1 MTTDVGDALASIVAI
16 GSGRLVS
23 PESHRQ
29 MLAPTTAGFPGMSAE
44 TYYALGVVVTNG
56 WVAQTPSFGGYSATV
71 AYLPDR
77 RLGVA
82 VTTTMGRDPAEGR
95 FTNRLANG
103 IAALLAP
110 DQPPRLPEG
119 CPGAAPYPHP
129 DRKSNRQTPR

>member
-56 WVAQTPSFGGYSATV
+56 WVAQTPYFGGYSATV

-77 RLGVA
+77 RLG
-82 VTTTMGRDPAEGR
+82 RSEEH
-95 FTNRLANG
+95 
-103 IAALLAP
+103 
-110 DQPPRLPEG
+110 QSELPSLMSLSYDVF
-119 CPGAAPYPHP
+119 C
-129 DRKSNRQTPR
+129 